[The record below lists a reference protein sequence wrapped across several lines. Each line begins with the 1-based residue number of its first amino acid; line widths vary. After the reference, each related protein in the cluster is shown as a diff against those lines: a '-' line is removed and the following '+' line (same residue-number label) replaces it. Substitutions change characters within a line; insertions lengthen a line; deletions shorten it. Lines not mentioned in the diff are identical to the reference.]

1 MTADRVAALREVGSR
16 QGSSHATQEEFVA
29 RYRLRPAGTSA
40 APAIIRHLGRNS
52 ARQFPDGGWRHK
64 FDRNAYVTRVFAEVK
79 APMRRPCTRWDR
91 QTS

>member
-16 QGSSHATQEEFVA
+16 QGSSHTTQEEFVA

-52 ARQFPDGGWRHK
+52 ARQFPMAAGGTNSTAMPTPRASSP
-64 FDRNAYVTRVFAEVK
+64 R
-79 APMRRPCTRWDR
+79 
-91 QTS
+91 